1 MFAHQQYNMPQSIQ
15 ARNKE
20 IIDEKHKQREK
31 ELEEK
36 NKFKRFKP
44 TVRTTTTTN
53 GEEVKSEYADESTM
67 EINEYYEVD
76 EGGKVRGEKK
86 EDLKFTPRPPPPKE
100 YLPTPIGRNH
110 TRGPKISPLA
120 QKCFNLILY
129 LAFIYSSLYNMLI
142 L

>member
-1 MFAHQQYNMPQSIQ
+1 MSNNLPNFKLLCYNERSKI
-15 ARNKE
+15 
-20 IIDEKHKQREK
+20 HK
-31 ELEEK
+31 
-36 NKFKRFKP
+36 
-44 TVRTTTTTN
+44 
-53 GEEVKSEYADESTM
+53 
-67 EINEYYEVD
+67 INEYYEVD

-120 QKCFNLILY
+120 QKCFNFILY

-142 L
+142 VI